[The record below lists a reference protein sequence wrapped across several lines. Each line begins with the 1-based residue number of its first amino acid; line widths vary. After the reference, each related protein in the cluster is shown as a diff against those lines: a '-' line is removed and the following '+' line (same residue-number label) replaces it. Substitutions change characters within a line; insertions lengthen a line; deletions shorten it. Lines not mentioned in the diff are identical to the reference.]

1 MTEEERDL
9 MRRLAYPLDASLNWL
24 AAQAAA
30 EKRREEGKPL
40 RAITWQQRA
49 KHACAAVDEAFHL
62 RGHRAPD
69 AAPARLWPCLAR
81 PAPVSYPAHA
91 RACARSDP

>member
-24 AAQAAA
+24 DAQAQA
-30 EKRREEGKPL
+30 EKRREAGKSL

-49 KHACAAVDEAFHL
+49 KSARAAVDEAFQVL
-62 RGHRAPD
+62 GVER
-69 AAPARLWPCLAR
+69 
-81 PAPVSYPAHA
+81 
-91 RACARSDP
+91 